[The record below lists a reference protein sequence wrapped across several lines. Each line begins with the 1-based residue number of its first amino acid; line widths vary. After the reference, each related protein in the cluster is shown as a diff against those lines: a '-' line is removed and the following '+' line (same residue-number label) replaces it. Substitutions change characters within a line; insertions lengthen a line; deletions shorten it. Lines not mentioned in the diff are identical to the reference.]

1 MGTKFFTSQNDT
13 HNIHPGFVFKTI
25 ESVNVVPIFLVNV
38 KIGELFSYIEKLPR
52 NIYLNRCYDITYDIK
67 LYYLSK

>member
-25 ESVNVVPIFLVNV
+25 ESVNVVPIFLVKV
-38 KIGELFSYIEKLPR
+38 KIEKLCSF
-52 NIYLNRCYDITYDIK
+52 IS
-67 LYYLSK
+67 LSKSIISIQ

>member
-38 KIGELFSYIEKLPR
+38 KIGELFSYLEKF
-52 NIYLNRCYDITYDIK
+52 T
-67 LYYLSK
+67 